1 MPDDLKP
8 FTCTYQYQGRRIGFI
23 VFARSWEEV
32 PARFRAI
39 GMTATV
45 EGEFILEGDL
55 FLGAGIL
62 RNFIHALRKLFRG
75 RR

>member
-1 MPDDLKP
+1 MSDELKP
-8 FTCTYQYQGRRIGFI
+8 FTCTYRYEGHRIGFI
-23 VFARSWEEV
+23 VFARSWDEV

-55 FLGAGIL
+55 FPGAGLL
-62 RNFIHALRKLFRG
+62 RRFLCALPKLFSG